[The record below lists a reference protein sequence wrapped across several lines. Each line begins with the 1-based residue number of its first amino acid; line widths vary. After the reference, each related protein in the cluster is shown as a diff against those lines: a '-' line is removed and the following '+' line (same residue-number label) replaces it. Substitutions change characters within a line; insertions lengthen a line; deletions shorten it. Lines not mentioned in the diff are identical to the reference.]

1 MRDFASCFSEHAI
14 NVKVSDAS
22 CSGSGSSGKSS
33 VVAADQSVQTAVT
46 SLYRT
51 RLSAGHKDVLIKI
64 TWSRTHMGPMLSL
77 GVDDEP
83 KLHQWKPNA
92 IATHLLRKR
101 KGARSY
107 ASGASLVGLYWDY
120 SAPNTAGSSPEPV
133 SGFYVVVV
141 VDAEIALSLGDL
153 SGEFVKKL
161 DERIPTAESSLV
173 SRREQVLG
181 QSVYSTRARF
191 GDGGREHDILIRC
204 KGDGGGGWDT
214 SESELVVSVDKKR
227 VVQVRRLQWN
237 FRGNQTIFI
246 DGAPVDMMWDVGSW
260 WFSSPPGH
268 AVFMFRRRSAL
279 QSRLW
284 LEEEMLHKE
293 RGISGFSL
301 LIQAFKNP

>member
-1 MRDFASCFSEHAI
+1 
-14 NVKVSDAS
+14 
-22 CSGSGSSGKSS
+22 
-33 VVAADQSVQTAVT
+33 
-46 SLYRT
+46 
-51 RLSAGHKDVLIKI
+51 
-64 TWSRTHMGPMLSL
+64 MGPMLSL

-92 IATHLLRKR
+92 IASHLLRKR
-101 KGARSY
+101 KGTRSY
-107 ASGASLVGLYWDY
+107 VSGASAVGLYWDY
-120 SAPNTAGSSPEPV
+120 SASNMTGSSPEPV
-133 SGFYVVVV
+133 SGFYVIVV
-141 VDAEIALSLGDL
+141 VDAELALSLGDL
-153 SGEFVKKL
+153 SGEFVKRL
-161 DERIPTAESSLV
+161 DQKIPTAESSLV

-181 QSVYSTRARF
+181 GSVYSTRARF

-204 KGDGGGGWDT
+204 KGDGGGWDA

-293 RGISGFSL
+293 RGVSGFSL
-301 LIQAFKNP
+301 IIQAFKNP